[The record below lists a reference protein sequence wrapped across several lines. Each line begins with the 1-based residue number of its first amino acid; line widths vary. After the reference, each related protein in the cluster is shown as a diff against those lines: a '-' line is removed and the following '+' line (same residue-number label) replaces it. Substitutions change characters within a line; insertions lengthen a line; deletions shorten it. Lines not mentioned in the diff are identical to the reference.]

1 MARICSARVLGLLA
15 VCISASTALAA
26 GPALPQ
32 FPDVLPSPIPA
43 SLERVLVTPTSAWR
57 SAAVEVYRWDLFSDV
72 LIFDTARF
80 AVQDR
85 IFTRLAYYLEKR
97 GFRGELLGNAR
108 LAGRHGWNA
117 HDYGAEGLAAFFSA
131 AAEISFPLNPEE
143 VAVRQL
149 AEDEG
154 IISTFRGRFLPGHG
168 AVLAI
173 SRSSSAVERR
183 LLLAHESFHG
193 IFFSSEAYRDF
204 CMRLWDSLPKN
215 EKSFYE
221 SFLSSLGY
229 DSADPTL
236 VVNEFQAY
244 LMQQPLQYA
253 VSYFERF
260 TRMQAESGSAPGVP
274 PWQLVE
280 NARSLDEF
288 LRPRFGFGAGGPLL
302 AGIGGNRGN

>member
-1 MARICSARVLGLLA
+1 MGWGRIIRVLSLFAGSLSTSLA
-15 VCISASTALAA
+15 FGS
-26 GPALPQ
+26 GPAPGAAT
-32 FPDVLPSPIPA
+32 PVLPSPIPA
-43 SLERVLVTPTSAWR
+43 SLEEVLVAPTSGWR

-72 LIFDTARF
+72 VIFDTARF

-85 IFTRLAYYLEKR
+85 MFTRLAYYLEKR
-97 GFRGELLGNAR
+97 GFRGKLLGNAR

-131 AAEISFPLNPEE
+131 AAETSFPLNPEE
-143 VAVRQL
+143 LAVRQL
-149 AEDEG
+149 AADQG
-154 IISTFRGRFLPGHG
+154 IISPSRGRFIPGHG

-204 CMRLWDSLPKN
+204 CMGLWDSLPN
-215 EKSFYE
+215 EEKAFYE
-221 SFLSSLGY
+221 SFLNSLGY

-244 LMQQPLQYA
+244 LMQQPLEYA
-253 VSYFERF
+253 ASYFERF
-260 TRMQAESGSAPGVP
+260 IRLQPESGSASAVQPL
-274 PWQLVE
+274 QLVE
-280 NARSLDEF
+280 NAHALDQF
-288 LRPRFGFGAGGPLL
+288 LRSRFGFGAGGPLL
-302 AGIGGNRGN
+302 AALAGGSRR